1 MTHTPRTPK
10 LRREVWDTMSLCERA
25 VRKAER
31 AIDTQIIDDAHRHGG
46 VLRLIEAR
54 RLLTQVRTLCG
65 DHEDML
71 G

>member
-1 MTHTPRTPK
+1 MVATPK
-10 LRREVWDTMSLCERA
+10 LRRDLWDTMSLCERA
-25 VRKAER
+25 VHKAQKVV
-31 AIDTQIIDDAHRHGG
+31 DQQIVHDANRHGG
-46 VLRLIEAR
+46 VLRLVEAK